1 MVASEDAAPFY
12 AMRKFWPTTPP
23 LARFSADHARMTQS
37 RRPSLLH
44 PRAARPSWLEE
55 QKKAHVMKTIII
67 LAQAAILSMVA
78 VIGAYG
84 DNDQKTTCP
93 LPATAESAAHC
104 EVEK

>member
-1 MVASEDAAPFY
+1 
-12 AMRKFWPTTPP
+12 
-23 LARFSADHARMTQS
+23 
-37 RRPSLLH
+37 
-44 PRAARPSWLEE
+44 
-55 QKKAHVMKTIII
+55 MKTIII